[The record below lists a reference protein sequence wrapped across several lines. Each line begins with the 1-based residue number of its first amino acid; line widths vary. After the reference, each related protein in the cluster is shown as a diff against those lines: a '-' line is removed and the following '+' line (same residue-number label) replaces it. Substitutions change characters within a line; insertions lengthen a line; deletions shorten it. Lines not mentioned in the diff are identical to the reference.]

1 MYMYKGASILLVS
14 ILLVSCK
21 SSKEFVGFDYDP
33 PDVTNTTDK
42 EVLLQHRRTIG
53 AGTPRV
59 WINNEFSGARA
70 SDFYAVND
78 SVFEVFVEPE
88 NNPINNSPW
97 YAFKI
102 WSDTVR
108 AAKIRLNY
116 RDATHR
122 YTPKLLSFVQAD
134 STWQQ
139 QWELPVKY
147 DTANGTGTFEVLL
160 APDPVIISAQPLYT
174 YTGLL
179 DTLAHRNITEPG
191 FTNIFE
197 VGKSHGGRTIW
208 ELDITEVQD
217 EQPAPVLV
225 ILGRQH
231 PPEVTGFKASLYF
244 LEELTADTPL
254 AKTFRNTFVVK
265 SFPMVNPDGVEMGNW
280 RSNAAGIDLNRDW
293 KNFNQPEPRA
303 VRAALAGL
311 TTNPKRSMFYAID
324 FHSTGTNIFYPID
337 EEVKTIPD
345 NITQKWAAEIIAEHP
360 EVSFDV
366 EEFDTSSPIAKN
378 WFYHTFGIDA
388 LTYEVGDDMKPAK
401 LEEVSRS
408 AAQSLMELLL
418 AEYHK
423 SALEN

>member
-1 MYMYKGASILLVS
+1 MFKYASILLVS
-14 ILLVSCK
+14 LLLVSCK
-21 SSKEFVGFDYDP
+21 SSKEFTGFSYDP

-53 AGTPRV
+53 VDSPKV

-78 SVFEVFVEPE
+78 SLYEVFVEPE
-88 NNPINNSPW
+88 NTPINNSPW

-102 WSDTVR
+102 WSDTVQV
-108 AAKIRLNY
+108 AKIRLNY

-139 QWELPVKY
+139 QWELPAEY

-160 APDPVIISAQPLYT
+160 APDPVIISSQPLYT
-174 YTGLL
+174 YSGLL
-179 DTLAHRNITEPG
+179 DTLAHRNISNHT
-191 FTNIFE
+191 FTTIRE
-197 VGKSHGGRTIW
+197 AGKSHGGRTIW
-208 ELDITEVQD
+208 ELDITEVSED
-217 EQPAPVLV
+217 QPAPVLV
-225 ILGRQH
+225 IIGRQH

-244 LEELTADTPL
+244 LEEMTADTPL
-254 AKTFRNTFVVK
+254 AKRFRNTFVIK

-280 RSNAAGIDLNRDW
+280 RNNAAGIDLNRDW
-293 KNFNQPEPRA
+293 KNFNQPETQA
-303 VRAALAGL
+303 VRSALSGI
-311 TTNPKRSMFYAID
+311 TSNPNRSMFYAID

-337 EEVKTIPD
+337 EEVKTVPD
-345 NITQKWAAEIIAEHP
+345 NITQKWVAEVMVEHP
-360 EVSFDV
+360 NVDFTV
-366 EEFDTSSPIAKN
+366 EEFDTSSPISKN

-388 LTYEVGDDMKPAK
+388 LTYEVSDGMKSAE
-401 LEEVSRS
+401 LEQVSRS
-408 AAQSLMELLL
+408 TARSLMELLL

-423 SALEN
+423 TGLEN